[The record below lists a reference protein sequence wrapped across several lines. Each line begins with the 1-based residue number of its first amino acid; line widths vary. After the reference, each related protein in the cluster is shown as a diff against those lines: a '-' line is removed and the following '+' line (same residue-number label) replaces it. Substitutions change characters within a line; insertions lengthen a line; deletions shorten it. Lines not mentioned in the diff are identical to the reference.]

1 MAISHDAPS
10 TNSAPVSCSELAAGP
25 ENAGRKLR
33 IQEISFVDA
42 QLHQEIESLVNR
54 HPIVLFMK
62 GNRAFPQCGFSAKVV
77 DILEKYVGSF
87 ETINVLEDQRLRAA
101 VKEYAE
107 WPTYPQLYVAGK
119 FIGGA
124 DIVTELDQ
132 AGQLG
137 SVLAEVEST

>member
-1 MAISHDAPS
+1 M
-10 TNSAPVSCSELAAGP
+10 
-25 ENAGRKLR
+25 
-33 IQEISFVDA
+33 DA

-77 DILEKYVGSF
+77 DILEKYVDAF

-107 WPTYPQLYVAGK
+107 WPTYPQLYVGGK
-119 FIGGA
+119 FVGGA
-124 DIVTELDQ
+124 DIVSELDQ
-132 AGQLG
+132 TGHLS
-137 SVLAEVEST
+137 SVLAEAKST